1 MSVLILVLVLLQNQA
16 HQLKIL
22 TQIYLYHH
30 LLNFFIAVA
39 SNSIINLTNMYMF
52 LNRCIISHS
61 LIHSYYNAIL
71 LYVEKLHTTFFID
84 IQRYFASRL
93 TIHHGIISKSMQQR
107 QSWLI
112 ERNETKSFNVHC
124 YTKYKFKKILR
135 VIRK

>member
-1 MSVLILVLVLLQNQA
+1 MPVLILVLVLLQNQA

-30 LLNFFIAVA
+30 LLNYFIAIA
-39 SNSIINLTNMYMF
+39 SNSIINLANMYMF
-52 LNRCIISHS
+52 LISHS
-61 LIHSYYNAIL
+61 LIYFYYNAIL
-71 LYVEKLHTTFFID
+71 LYVEKPHSTSFID

-124 YTKYKFKKILR
+124 YTKYKFKKILG